1 VNDGCERRAGH
12 GGPTL
17 RGLLRNLLLAA
28 CALPASVPQGSR
40 AAGPAL
46 DPGLYR
52 VEVRISL
59 PNVPNV
65 APPLFLDRCITAED
79 LASGGAFLIL
89 SDNPLKSCEPRDY
102 EPSEKRITYRIECAG
117 PNRGRATGVF
127 DIQPRSYRGTITM
140 NMGGK
145 NMTMSETQAAT
156 RTGDCP

>member
-1 VNDGCERRAGH
+1 MS
-12 GGPTL
+12 

-28 CALPASVPQGSR
+28 CALPVSAPQVSP

-59 PNVPNV
+59 PNVQNV
-65 APPLFLDRCITAED
+65 APPLFLDRCITAAD
-79 LASGGAFLIL
+79 LESGRAFPVL
-89 SDNPLKSCEPRDY
+89 SDNPLKACEPRDY
-102 EPSEKRITYRIECAG
+102 EASERRITYRIECPG

-145 NMTMSETQAAT
+145 NMTMSETQAAK